1 MVDHSICVRSARYSV
16 RVTTLGEELAQAL
29 GSLLQRGN
37 RARLYDGMLA
47 HAPAGVDEHNYPVL
61 SGLARFGSS
70 TAARLAAEIGL
81 DRSRVSRH
89 ADRFEAIGWLRR
101 ETDPADARGTLLILT
116 PRGHEVIAALR
127 AGLANH
133 LGELVADWPPGLAES
148 LLDGLRRLTDGGSA
162 DSATAHGDSTDSGS
176 AGGGAGGGHQVLPG

>member
-1 MVDHSICVRSARYSV
+1 
-16 RVTTLGEELAQAL
+16 
-29 GSLLQRGN
+29 
-37 RARLYDGMLA
+37 
-47 HAPAGVDEHNYPVL
+47 VL

-101 ETDPADARGTLLILT
+101 EADPADARGTLLILT

-133 LGELVADWPPGLAES
+133 LGVLVADWPAGLAES
-148 LLDGLRRLTDGGSA
+148 LVDGLRRLTDGGPGRQRFSRQRFSRQRRGRRA
-162 DSATAHGDSTDSGS
+162 SGTS
-176 AGGGAGGGHQVLPG
+176 RVRHRDRAGWVRGRPPAGAR

>member
-1 MVDHSICVRSARYSV
+1 
-16 RVTTLGEELAQAL
+16 VTTLGEELAQAL
-29 GSLLQRGN
+29 GILLQRGN

-47 HAPAGVDEHNYPVL
+47 HAPTGVDEHNYPVL

-101 ETDPADARGTLLILT
+101 EADPADARGTLLILT

-133 LGELVADWPPGLAES
+133 LGVLVADWPAGLAES
-148 LLDGLRRLTDGGSA
+148 LVDGLRRLTDGGPA
-162 DSATAHGDSTDSGS
+162 DSGS
-176 AGGGAGGGHQVLPG
+176 AGSGSAGSGAGGGHQVLPG